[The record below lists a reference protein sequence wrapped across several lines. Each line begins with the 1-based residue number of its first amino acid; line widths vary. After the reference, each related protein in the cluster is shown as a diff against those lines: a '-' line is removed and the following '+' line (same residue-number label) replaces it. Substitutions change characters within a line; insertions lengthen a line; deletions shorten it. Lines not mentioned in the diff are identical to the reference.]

1 MQMKRRG
8 IFAALAAAGSAG
20 VGAGLRPDLVA
31 GLVPDLVTGGGL
43 GAKPVRTGVN
53 ARIPDIQL
61 VTHEG
66 KPVRFYSDLVAG
78 KVVLINAMFAGCG
91 DTCPLVMANLLRVQ
105 EMLGSRIGHDIFM
118 YSFTLF
124 PETETPEILADFARH
139 YEVGPGW
146 NFLTGARADIEQL
159 RVALGFYSSDP
170 EYDVIADT
178 HTGTLRYGNERRNR
192 WSGCPALST
201 PEFIVKEVTETIAV
215 G

>member
-1 MQMKRRG
+1 MTMNRRLM
-8 IFAALAAAGSAG
+8 FAAAVAAAGG
-20 VGAGLRPDLVA
+20 V
-31 GLVPDLVTGGGL
+31 GL
-43 GAKPVRTGVN
+43 GAATWRPPERTGVN
-53 ARIPDIQL
+53 GRIPDVDL

-105 EMLGSRIGHDIFM
+105 EMLGSRVGSDIFM

-124 PETETPEILADFARH
+124 PETETPEILADFAKH
-139 YEVGPGW
+139 YDVGPGW
-146 NFLTGARADIEQL
+146 QFLTGAKENIEQL
-159 RVALGFYSSDP
+159 RIGLGFYSNDP
-170 EYDVIADT
+170 EFDVIADT

-192 WSGCPALST
+192 WSGSPALAT
-201 PEFIVKEVTETIAV
+201 PESIVKEVTQTIAV